1 MNNNLIKTLASR
13 DIFPYGSAE
22 LMKFENTMIRYF
34 EREYERWQGNRNLPE
49 SYGVSSFEGKVAN
62 KKIHNIS
69 VSHYDEEYNV
79 YLAFLDKNYMAYTM
93 GYFGVNNSPSEIQ
106 NISLEQAQINKYK
119 LLIER
124 ADIKDG
130 QTILDLGCGFG
141 GFSRYLLN
149 TFPAINIIGINPS
162 EVQTNHIRNSLL
174 NNINKFDSSRFTLI
188 QTYFD
193 DIENIDIEKNYFDR
207 VISIGLLEHISNID
221 LLQKNISYVLKH
233 KGKCLHHCIVSYDT
247 LPGFLNSEDTYMG
260 TYYPGA
266 HIWPYQEP
274 QRHDR
279 YLKFTNS
286 WFINGMNYWK
296 TLDDWH
302 RRFWDSIEQL
312 YPEHVSIDE
321 IGKWNKYFSLCKAM
335 FYPNNGNSYGNGQF
349 LYEKTQA

>member
-22 LMKFENTMIRYF
+22 LMKFENTMTRYF
-34 EREYERWQGNRNLPE
+34 EREYKRWQGNKNLPE
-49 SYGVSSFEGKVAN
+49 SYGVSSFEGDVAN

-69 VSHYDEEYNV
+69 VGHYDEEYNV